1 MIYFKNKNNYIMDS
15 SNHIMGGS
23 IRTVLLRQ
31 LHVYCK
37 IKQFVLMS
45 LKIGI
50 FDKRERKY
58 KCNIGEIRKHPGNS
72 QKIQW
77 LRLCASTARGAGSI
91 PGRTTEIPYAVS
103 AVKKKKERNVL

>member
-1 MIYFKNKNNYIMDS
+1 MDS

-91 PGRTTEIPYAVS
+91 PGRTTEIPHAVR

>member
-1 MIYFKNKNNYIMDS
+1 MDS

-31 LHVYCK
+31 LHVYRK